1 MSFRPLFKGA
11 YGPLVALCA
20 LVVVLWVGSYR
31 SIADVRLP
39 VTAGSTRWVFTSY
52 RGVLS
57 ISLAENFPTT
67 ESATFAARHDDSDLA
82 GLADDRYYTGALAGL
97 GFEDTQ
103 VWLRDADGELVVRHF
118 TALNLPY
125 WLPLC
130 ILLLGPLHCVYVI
143 LRGHRRTTHN
153 QCSACGYDLGD
164 GEMCQACAA
173 RATLIGASSRMH
185 LVR

>member
-20 LVVVLWVGSYR
+20 LVAVLWIGSYR
-31 SIADVRLP
+31 SIADARLP

-57 ISLAENFPTT
+57 ISLAENYPTT
-67 ESATFAARHDDSDLA
+67 ESASFLARHDDPDFA
-82 GLADDRYYTGALAGL
+82 AAWDERFFTGAIVGL

-103 VWLRDADGELVVRHF
+103 IWLPSGEGEIVLRHL

-125 WLPLC
+125 WLLFCLIFLAPA
-130 ILLLGPLHCVYVI
+130 HCVYLIV
-143 LRGHRRTTHN
+143 RGYRRATHN